1 MRPFSPPERFSI
13 SRIIAPNFSYC
24 KCYFLLTPYA
34 DKTSILKSGHTAM
47 GVADLDFRQIGLK
60 IKERRRNQG
69 LTQEYIAN
77 QLDVNPSHI
86 SNIEGGRAH
95 PSLSALVKI
104 ANILECSVDYFISGE
119 YTYKVDEDKALTLDD
134 KIMSKLKYCDMDKK
148 SRVLKMIDL
157 L

>member
-1 MRPFSPPERFSI
+1 M
-13 SRIIAPNFSYC
+13 
-24 KCYFLLTPYA
+24 
-34 DKTSILKSGHTAM
+34 
-47 GVADLDFRQIGLK
+47 ADLDFRRIGLK
-60 IKERRRNQG
+60 IKERRREQG

-148 SRVLKMIDL
+148 SRVLKIIGL